1 MSDKKQKEF
10 LRIGNRI
17 ITAKDSVEEYDLI
30 KGKIYNLNYDR
41 YQEVAYL
48 EENGD
53 FNLPE
58 KVYHSED
65 DTFFIKRVL
74 TYFNNTKKQT
84 TGVLLNGVKGTG
96 KTVMAKKIAME
107 AGLPIIIPSPEF
119 PERRLFEFAKQFKT
133 EVVFFFDEI
142 EKTIDTKHILT
153 FLDGVEA
160 TSKKLVLMTSN
171 TVKNLDENLFDRPS
185 RIRYY
190 KTFDNNDN
198 MLFIKDILK
207 DKSAFTEEE
216 IDYIYNFIS
225 ANCNTISIDNIMSI
239 IEEILIFAI
248 NKDGK
253 LNKENL
259 AKLLNNF
266 NIVKKKDATGV
277 GFSKSTTITDFENE
291 VFDFSGASEDDEDED
306 DEDDDEKIE
315 DEDKILPYYS
325 DEDGD

>member
-1 MSDKKQKEF
+1 M
-10 LRIGNRI
+10 
-17 ITAKDSVEEYDLI
+17 
-30 KGKIYNLNYDR
+30 
-41 YQEVAYL
+41 
-48 EENGD
+48 EENKID
-53 FNLPE
+53 NQIDQEAYNKFMESKAYFSKFNAI
-58 KVYHSED
+58 Y
-65 DTFFIKRVL
+65 
-74 TYFNNTKKQT
+74 
-84 TGVLLNGVKGTG
+84 
-96 KTVMAKKIAME
+96 
-107 AGLPIIIPSPEF
+107 
-119 PERRLFEFAKQFKT
+119 
-133 EVVFFFDEI
+133 EVP
-142 EKTIDTKHILT
+142 
-153 FLDGVEA
+153 A
-160 TSKKLVLMTSN
+160 TSV
-171 TVKNLDENLFDRPS
+171 
-185 RIRYY
+185 
-190 KTFDNNDN
+190 
-198 MLFIKDILK
+198 DISKADLPT
-207 DKSAFTEEE
+207 FTEEE

-306 DEDDDEKIE
+306 DDEKIE